1 MVPGRDKNNF
11 RISDSAFVP
20 SAVICFR
27 KKSICSEAS
36 GRIPERASHYR
47 IIIVTTTTQRRAA
60 AQTLRLLQASDLK
73 KLRWLVHGFSTRAG
87 GVSTCY
93 GGKTLNLGLTTHDTT
108 ENAERNRKRFLLALG
123 AGTKTKPWPL
133 ITLRQVHSD
142 LIHVVRSPKQG
153 RLAGD
158 GLVTNLPGVAL
169 AIQTADC
176 FPVFLVDTRNKAV
189 GAFHAGWR
197 GTVQRIVE
205 KGLGTIRR
213 EYDTRPQDVHAV
225 IGPGIQK
232 CCYEVGEELRSQ
244 FESQFSYA
252 QELFHEV
259 QESDP
264 VREKYPMLFMNARAP
279 GHGDPC
285 IKLHLDLQ
293 EANRR
298 QLIEAGVPES
308 QITVLSGCT
317 ACNTKTFFSHRAEK
331 GKTGRMLAVVGIKR

>member
-1 MVPGRDKNNF
+1 
-11 RISDSAFVP
+11 
-20 SAVICFR
+20 VICFR
-27 KKSICSEAS
+27 KKSICSKAS
-36 GRIPERASHYR
+36 GRYIPERASHYR
-47 IIIVTTTTQRRAA
+47 IIIVTPTTQRRSA

-73 KLRWLVHGFSTRAG
+73 KLRWLGHGFSTRTG

-93 GGKTLNLGLTTHDTT
+93 GGKSLNLGLTPDDTT

-123 AGTKTKPWPL
+123 AGTKTRSWPL

-142 LIHVVRSPKQG
+142 LIHVVRSPKQEKV
-153 RLAGD
+153 AGD
-158 GLVTNLPGVAL
+158 GLVTNLSGVAL

-176 FPVFLVDTRNKAV
+176 FPVLLVDIRNKAV

-205 KGLGTIRR
+205 KGLGTMRR
-213 EYDTRPQDVHAV
+213 EYGTRPQDVHAV

-279 GHGDPC
+279 GHGDQC

-331 GKTGRMLAVVGIKR
+331 GRTGRMLAVVGIKR

>member
-1 MVPGRDKNNF
+1 M
-11 RISDSAFVP
+11 
-20 SAVICFR
+20 
-27 KKSICSEAS
+27 
-36 GRIPERASHYR
+36 
-47 IIIVTTTTQRRAA
+47 
-60 AQTLRLLQASDLK
+60 
-73 KLRWLVHGFSTRAG
+73 
-87 GVSTCY
+87 
-93 GGKTLNLGLTTHDTT
+93 
-108 ENAERNRKRFLLALG
+108 
-123 AGTKTKPWPL
+123 
-133 ITLRQVHSD
+133 
-142 LIHVVRSPKQG
+142 
-153 RLAGD
+153 
-158 GLVTNLPGVAL
+158 VTNLPGVAL

-176 FPVFLVDTRNKAV
+176 FPVLLVDTRNKAV

-205 KGLGTIRR
+205 KGLGTMRR
-213 EYDTRPQDVHAV
+213 EYGTQPQDVHAV

-244 FESQFSYA
+244 FESQFPYA
-252 QELFHEV
+252 QALFHEV

-279 GHGDPC
+279 GHGDQC

-298 QLIEAGVPES
+298 QLIEAGVPRT
-308 QITVLSGCT
+308 QITALPCCT